1 VRYQFIEN
9 EKADYPLLALCRV
22 MKVSLS
28 AFYAYRRG
36 ATYRKTV
43 RQAELDNRVRACF
56 YFHRRRYGTRRIAAE
71 LETGRGAVRAAMR
84 RESLQAIA
92 PRKFK
97 PQTTDSNHNARISP
111 NLLKETANAPTAS
124 GEVIVGDIT
133 YIRLRDGSFCYLAI
147 FQDKFTRRIVGWAIS
162 MRMTVQLV
170 IDAFQMARRRALLK
184 RGAIVHSDRGSQYA
198 AIEFRRL
205 LYIYGFRQSMSA
217 KGNCYDNAQAESFF
231 SRFKAELIE
240 DGIFESI
247 EEARTEI
254 FSYIDGYYNRI
265 RKHSGLGYKSPLE
278 FEKELRIKNLE
289 RRDSFLC

>member
-1 VRYQFIEN
+1 
-9 EKADYPLLALCRV
+9 
-22 MKVSLS
+22 MKVSVS
-28 AFYAYRRG
+28 AFYAFRRG
-36 ATYRKTV
+36 ATYRRTT
-43 RQAELDNRVRACF
+43 RQACLDKRVRECF

-71 LETGRGAVRAAMR
+71 LETGRTAVRSAMR

-97 PQTTDSNHNARISP
+97 PKTTDSNHDERVSP
-111 NLLKETANAPTAS
+111 NLLKDSANTSNGA

-133 YIRLRDGSFCYLAI
+133 YIRLRDGSFCYLAV
-147 FQDKFTRRIVGWAIS
+147 FQDKFTRRIVGWSLGA
-162 MRMTVQLV
+162 RMTAQLV
-170 IDAFQMARRRALLK
+170 IDAFQMARRRAFFK
-184 RGAIVHSDRGSQYA
+184 RGAIIHTDRGSQYA
-198 AIEFRRL
+198 AVEFRRL

-240 DGIFESI
+240 GGIFETI

-265 RKHSGLGYKSPLE
+265 RRHSGLGYKSPLE
-278 FEKELRIKNLE
+278 FEKELRIKQQR

>member
-1 VRYQFIEN
+1 
-9 EKADYPLLALCRV
+9 

-36 ATYRKTV
+36 ASYQKTS
-43 RQAELDNRVRACF
+43 RQKELDERVRNCF
-56 YFHRRRYGTRRIAAE
+56 YFHRRRYGTRRIAVE
-71 LETGRGAVRAAMR
+71 LATGRASVRAAMR
-84 RESLQAIA
+84 RENLRAIC
-92 PRKFK
+92 PRRFR
-97 PQTTDSNHNARISP
+97 PRTTDSNHDSRISP
-111 NLLKETANAPTAS
+111 NLLKAAANEPTAA

-133 YIRLRDGSFCYLAI
+133 YILLRDGSFCYLAI
-147 FQDKFTRRIVGWAIS
+147 FQDKFTRRIVGWAIAA
-162 MRMTVQLV
+162 RMTTQIVL
-170 IDAFQMARRRALLK
+170 DAFQMARRRALLVE
-184 RGAIVHSDRGSQYA
+184 RGAIIHTDRGSQYA
-198 AIEFRRL
+198 TVEFRRL

-254 FSYIDGYYNRI
+254 FTYIDGYYNRI
-265 RKHSGLGYKSPLE
+265 RRHSALGYKSPLE
-278 FEKELRIKNLE
+278 FEKELRIKNQR

>member
-1 VRYQFIEN
+1 
-9 EKADYPLLALCRV
+9 
-22 MKVSLS
+22 MKVSVS
-28 AFYAYRRG
+28 AFYAFRRG
-36 ATYRKTV
+36 ATYQKTTA
-43 RQAELDNRVRACF
+43 QKDLDERVRECF
-56 YFHRRRYGTRRIAAE
+56 YIHRRRYGTRRIAAE
-71 LETGRGAVRAAMR
+71 LETGRAAVRAAMR

-97 PQTTDSNHNARISP
+97 PNTTDSNHDARISP
-111 NLLKETANAPTAS
+111 NLLKKGANAPSAA

-133 YIRLRDGSFCYLAI
+133 YIRLADGSFCYLAV
-147 FQDKFTRRIVGWAIS
+147 FQDKFTRRIVGWALS
-162 MRMTVQLV
+162 AKMTVQLV
-170 IDAFQMARRRALLK
+170 IDAFQMARRRALIR
-184 RGAIVHSDRGSQYA
+184 RGAIIHTDRGSQYA
-198 AIEFRRL
+198 AVEFRRL

-240 DGIFESI
+240 NGIFETI

-265 RKHSGLGYKSPLE
+265 RRHSGIDYKSPLE

-289 RRDSFLC
+289 RRDSFPC

>member
-1 VRYQFIEN
+1 
-9 EKADYPLLALCRV
+9 
-22 MKVSLS
+22 MKVSVS

-36 ATYRKTV
+36 ATYRKTE
-43 RQAELDNRVRACF
+43 RQAELDNRVRECF
-56 YFHRRRYGTRRIAAE
+56 YIHRRRYGTRRIAAE

-97 PQTTDSNHNARISP
+97 PKTTDSNHDAGISP
-111 NLLKETANAPTAS
+111 NLLKKEANAPTAS
-124 GEVIVGDIT
+124 GAVIVGDIT

-147 FQDKFTRRIVGWAIS
+147 FQDKLTRRIVGWALS
-162 MRMTVQLV
+162 KTMTVQLV
-170 IDAFQMARRRALLK
+170 TDAFQMARRRALLK
-184 RGAIVHSDRGSQYA
+184 RGAIIHTDRGSQYA
-198 AIEFRRL
+198 AVDFRRL

-240 DGIFESI
+240 DGTFESV
-247 EEARTEI
+247 EEARAET
-254 FSYIDGYYNRI
+254 FSFIEGYYNRI
-265 RKHSGLGYKSPLE
+265 RRHSGLGYKSPLE
-278 FEKELRIKNLE
+278 FEKDLRIKNQR

>member
-1 VRYQFIEN
+1 
-9 EKADYPLLALCRV
+9 
-22 MKVSLS
+22 MKVSVS
-28 AFYAYRRG
+28 AFYAFRRG
-36 ATYRKTV
+36 ATYQKTR
-43 RQAELDNRVRACF
+43 RQKDLDKRVRECF
-56 YFHRRRYGTRRIAAE
+56 YLHRRRYGTRRIAAE

-97 PQTTDSNHNARISP
+97 PQTTDSNHDARISP
-111 NLLKETANAPTAS
+111 NLLKESANAPTGA

-133 YIRLRDGSFCYLAI
+133 YIRLANGSFCYLAV
-147 FQDKFTRRIVGWAIS
+147 FQDKYTRRIVGWALAA
-162 MRMTVQLV
+162 RMTVQLV
-170 IDAFQMARRRALLK
+170 IDAFQMARRRVLIK
-184 RGAIVHSDRGSQYA
+184 RDAIIHTDRGSQYA
-198 AIEFRRL
+198 AVEFRRL

-265 RKHSGLGYKSPLE
+265 RRHSGLGYKSPLK
-278 FEKELRIKNLE
+278 FEKELRIKQKE

>member
-1 VRYQFIEN
+1 
-9 EKADYPLLALCRV
+9 

-28 AFYAYRRG
+28 AFYAFRRG
-36 ATYRKTV
+36 ATYQKTA
-43 RQAELDNRVRACF
+43 RQAELDKRVRECF
-56 YFHRRRYGTRRIAAE
+56 YIHRRRYGTRRIAVE

-97 PQTTDSNHNARISP
+97 PQTTDSNHDARISP
-111 NLLKETANAPTAS
+111 NLLKESANAPS
-124 GEVIVGDIT
+124 GGGEVIVGDIT

-170 IDAFQMARRRALLK
+170 LDAFQMARRRALLK
-184 RGAIVHSDRGSQYA
+184 RGAIIHTDRGSQYA
-198 AIEFRRL
+198 AVEFRRL

-217 KGNCYDNAQAESFF
+217 RGNCYDNAQAESFF

-240 DGIFESI
+240 DGRFDSI

-265 RKHSGLGYKSPLE
+265 RRHSALGYKSPLE
-278 FEKELRIKNLE
+278 FERELRIKNLG